1 MSMLTPPGMGGKYR
15 ITGDKYPRMRPHR
28 RRGRLAVVVVGCGAV
43 LGVAGW
49 GTLQLIDVFTGGGGT
64 ATAAS
69 GCSKTTTKAGP
80 AASASAS
87 AATSGGTGTG
97 AGTTAGARTG
107 AGAGPGAVPKPAQI
121 TVNVFN
127 ATTRSGLAKT
137 TADELKKRGFRIGE
151 VGNAAKQ
158 YDKKVTGTG
167 VLLGPASSLNTSLPV
182 LATQLG
188 TAERRT
194 DAARKGTT
202 VDLIIGNGFKALTSR
217 PEAAKALT
225 ALAAPR
231 PTAGATTKKGC

>member
-1 MSMLTPPGMGGKYR
+1 MGGQYR
-15 ITGDKYPRMRPHR
+15 IRGDKYPRMRPPR
-28 RRGRLAVVVVGCGAV
+28 RRGRLVGVVVACGAV

-64 ATAAS
+64 ASAA
-69 GCSKTTTKAGP
+69 GTKAGCLTKASP
-80 AASASAS
+80 AATASS
-87 AATSGGTGTG
+87 
-97 AGTTAGARTG
+97 
-107 AGAGPGAVPKPAQI
+107 PAVLPEPAQI

-151 VGNAAKQ
+151 VGNAGPQ

-182 LATQLG
+182 LATQLT

-194 DAARKGTT
+194 DAAHKGATI
-202 VDLIIGNGFKALTSR
+202 DLIIGNGFKTLTSP
-217 PEAAKALT
+217 PEAARALT
-225 ALAAPR
+225 ALAAPK
-231 PTAGATTKKGC
+231 PTATTKKDC